1 MLRVVVLGAAAGGG
15 VPQWNCGC
23 PVCRKARSEH
33 PELRSTQASIAV
45 SADGAHWYLIN
56 ASPDLRQ
63 QLIATP
69 QLHPK
74 AGQLRHSPIAGV
86 ILTNG
91 EVDAVAGLLSMREG
105 SPFTLYA
112 HERVLAILRSN
123 SIFNVLGENNVKRQP
138 IEADKAF
145 EPALP
150 DGSPSGME
158 ILPFAV
164 PGKGAWYL
172 EGKAHPAGGDGA
184 GDTLGLRILD
194 KASGKYFYFLAAC
207 ADVTDDLKSRLAGAA
222 LVFFDG
228 TVWRDDELI
237 VQGLGTKTG
246 QGMGHISMSGEHGA
260 IESLAGLDIGRKMF
274 LHINNSNP
282 ALLAGSDERKAS
294 RNRRAGRFRPMER
307 RSRCE
312 CHGQVTAEMT
322 ALSIGKGITLNSAD
336 ELEAML
342 RHIGATRYHNL
353 HPFHRLLHGGKLN
366 KGQVQAWAL
375 NRYFYQST
383 IPLKDAMVISRFRDR
398 ATRVEW
404 RHRIEDHDGDIGSEG
419 GIERWLKLT
428 EGLGLDSAYVESTEG
443 ILPATRFAVEAYVHF
458 CRDKTPLEAIA
469 SSLTELFAPNLH
481 EERISGMLQHYD
493 FVNPDIMSYFSRRL
507 TQAPRDAGFALEYV
521 KANAKTPAERE
532 AVCNALI
539 FKTNVLWVQLDALYH
554 AYVEGHIP
562 PGAFVPKGD

>member
-23 PVCRKARSEH
+23 PVCRIARSDQ
-33 PELRSTQASIAV
+33 PELQSTQASIAF
-45 SADGAHWYLIN
+45 SADGRHWFLVN

-69 QLHPK
+69 QLHPA

-91 EVDAVAGLLSMREG
+91 EIDAVAGLLSMREG

-112 HERVLAILRSN
+112 HERVLAILKSN
-123 SIFNVLGENNVKRQP
+123 SIFNVLGENNVKRRP

-172 EGKAHPAGGDGA
+172 EGKAHPAGGDAA

-194 KASGKYFYFLAAC
+194 KGSGKYFYFLAAC

-237 VQGLGTKTG
+237 VQGLGSKTG

-282 ALLAGSDERKAS
+282 VLLSDSAERKVAE
-294 RNRRAGRFRPMER
+294 RAGWQIPSDGM
-307 RSRCE
+307 
-312 CHGQVTAEMT
+312 EMT
-322 ALSIGKGITLNSAD
+322 L
-336 ELEAML
+336 
-342 RHIGATRYHNL
+342 
-353 HPFHRLLHGGKLN
+353 
-366 KGQVQAWAL
+366 
-375 NRYFYQST
+375 
-383 IPLKDAMVISRFRDR
+383 
-398 ATRVEW
+398 
-404 RHRIEDHDGDIGSEG
+404 
-419 GIERWLKLT
+419 
-428 EGLGLDSAYVESTEG
+428 
-443 ILPATRFAVEAYVHF
+443 
-458 CRDKTPLEAIA
+458 
-469 SSLTELFAPNLH
+469 
-481 EERISGMLQHYD
+481 
-493 FVNPDIMSYFSRRL
+493 
-507 TQAPRDAGFALEYV
+507 
-521 KANAKTPAERE
+521 
-532 AVCNALI
+532 
-539 FKTNVLWVQLDALYH
+539 
-554 AYVEGHIP
+554 
-562 PGAFVPKGD
+562 

>member
-1 MLRVVVLGAAAGGG
+1 
-15 VPQWNCGC
+15 
-23 PVCRKARSEH
+23 
-33 PELRSTQASIAV
+33 
-45 SADGAHWYLIN
+45 
-56 ASPDLRQ
+56 
-63 QLIATP
+63 
-69 QLHPK
+69 
-74 AGQLRHSPIAGV
+74 
-86 ILTNG
+86 
-91 EVDAVAGLLSMREG
+91 
-105 SPFTLYA
+105 
-112 HERVLAILRSN
+112 
-123 SIFNVLGENNVKRQP
+123 
-138 IEADKAF
+138 
-145 EPALP
+145 
-150 DGSPSGME
+150 ME

-172 EGKAHPAGGDGA
+172 EGKAHPAGGNAA

-194 KASGKYFYFLAAC
+194 KSSGKYFYFLAAC
-207 ADVTDDLKSRLAGAA
+207 ARVTDDLRSRLAGAA

-260 IESLAGLDIGRKMF
+260 IQSLAGLDVGRKMF

-282 ALLAGSDERKAS
+282 ALLSGSDERKVLEQAGWHSS
-294 RNRRAGRFRPMER
+294 RWNGDHAVNVMAKGNM
-307 RSRCE
+307 
-312 CHGQVTAEMT
+312 TAEMT
-322 ALSIGKGITLNSAD
+322 ALSIGKGITLNNTD

-375 NRYFYQST
+375 NRYFYQRT

-469 SSLTELFAPNLH
+469 SSLTELFAPNL
-481 EERISGMLQHYD
+481 RWSA
-493 FVNPDIMSYFSRRL
+493 S
-507 TQAPRDAGFALEYV
+507 
-521 KANAKTPAERE
+521 PA
-532 AVCNALI
+532 C
-539 FKTNVLWVQLDALYH
+539 
-554 AYVEGHIP
+554 
-562 PGAFVPKGD
+562 